1 MQFIWAYIPAL
12 IQRTTHFLHLWTTDF
27 SIKYM
32 WTLFNLFCMIQRSL
46 CAPKAQLEYQLL
58 LYKNTNIKL
67 RFDPEGTQVV
77 YQNLSCSF
85 YPEKVEAVVHSG
97 KYVDGLRYWAVCFR
111 GYKICESYWI
121 LKKKKKLTACLLFF
135 CFFLIKVTHNMKIN
149 SYESI
154 SIK

>member
-1 MQFIWAYIPAL
+1 MQIIWAYIPAL

-32 WTLFNLFCMIQRSL
+32 WTLFNLSCMIQWSL
-46 CAPKAQLEYQLL
+46 CAPKTQLEYQLL
-58 LYKNTNIKL
+58 LYKNTNINL
-67 RFDPEGTQVV
+67 RFYAEGVQVV

-111 GYKICESYWI
+111 RCKICGKLLN
-121 LKKKKKLTACLLFF
+121 LKKKKKKSLFAFLLF
-135 CFFLIKVTHNMKIN
+135 LPHKSHAQ
-149 SYESI
+149 YENKKLWKHI
-154 SIK
+154 H

>member
-12 IQRTTHFLHLWTTDF
+12 LQRTTHFLHLWTTDF

-32 WTLFNLFCMIQRSL
+32 QTLFNLSCMIQQSL
-46 CAPKAQLEYQLL
+46 CAPKTQLEYQLL

-67 RFDPEGTQVV
+67 RFYAESVQVV

-85 YPEKVEAVVHSG
+85 YPEEVEGVVHLGNMWMSLG
-97 KYVDGLRYWAVCFR
+97 IELCVLEDIRNM
-111 GYKICESYWI
+111 ESHWI
-121 LKKKKKLTACLLFF
+121 LTKKKLSACLLFF
-135 CFFLIKVTHNMKIN
+135 CFFLIKVMHNMKIN
-149 SYESI
+149 IYESI

>member
-12 IQRTTHFLHLWTTDF
+12 IQRTAHFLHLWTTDF

-32 WTLFNLFCMIQRSL
+32 WTLFNLSCKIQQSL
-46 CAPKAQLEYQLL
+46 CASKTQLEYQLL

-67 RFDPEGTQVV
+67 RFYAEGVQMV
-77 YQNLSCSF
+77 YQNLFCSF

-97 KYVDGLRYWAVCFR
+97 RYVGELRYWAVCFR
-111 GYKICESYWI
+111 GCKICGKSLN
-121 LKKKKKLTACLLFF
+121 LKKKKSACLLFF
-135 CFFLIKVTHNMKIN
+135 CFSLIKVMHNMKIN
-149 SYESI
+149 RYESI

>member
-46 CAPKAQLEYQLL
+46 CAPKTQLEYQLL

-121 LKKKKKLTACLLFF
+121 LKKKKLTACLLFF